1 MCSRPNPSRNTHA
14 KNDGHSLPMG
24 RAICKRCT
32 ARTTIATIM
41 IIGATN
47 ELDIHFV
54 ARIAVPIHVV
64 IPFVGTVRINQ

>member
-1 MCSRPNPSRNTHA
+1 
-14 KNDGHSLPMG
+14 
-24 RAICKRCT
+24 
-32 ARTTIATIM
+32 M